1 MGGIGE
7 QSPRPLL
14 LAHRCRYASAQ
25 GRDRQMDRHGRC
37 RRRHSPKEGG
47 RDMSLLA
54 AIRKLWHS
62 IAPRTRS
69 DVEEE
74 FRSTLDAYQEDLIG
88 QGLSEEQARRK
99 ACIDLG
105 QPAAQNET
113 YRDAIGL
120 RFFDELGGD
129 IRYGLRAL
137 RRNPG
142 FGAVAVL
149 SLALGIGATT
159 AMFSLIYAVLLHPFP
174 YADADRIMNPHLV
187 DEQHPDVFQW
197 FSLSE
202 AQLDDLRLA
211 APVDS
216 VLGFTN
222 GHLEITNDGLPED
235 ISGVYLT
242 DNAETFL
249 GVRPLFGRMI
259 EPFDAGQAVV
269 VLNYRFWQRRFGS
282 DPHVIGRMLEMDHA
296 PYTIVG
302 VMPRSFAFNDFGGVG
317 DVYLPASLMDAVANG
332 PARTY
337 LPWIK
342 LRPHVTV
349 ATANAALEPI
359 VREIMKIH
367 SEASLAWHLG
377 LQPIIVP
384 YQQDLGRTLALLL
397 AGVVLLLIIGCANC
411 SILLLARGRTRR
423 HELAIRTAIGA
434 SRWRIV
440 RQLVVEAVVIS
451 CTGAVLG
458 VAASYWLARLPL
470 LLSPDSFPAESV
482 IRINAS
488 VLAFSVA
495 LALLCGILFGL
506 VPALR
511 LSRHDS
517 ACMLPGRQIAVVA
530 PPAKHRWSVLIAAQV
545 ALTLLLMATA
555 GTAIRGFLR
564 LTQMPLGYD
573 PTNVMQLGISLHVDN
588 LAEWSRLQSR
598 EARAAY
604 IEQIRQ
610 KIAAVP
616 GVSTVAVGV
625 DATPPFSDPVDTE
638 SSFNIDG
645 TGDREQPQ
653 ARVMLVS
660 QQYFAALRI
669 PLLQG
674 RVWNADENTRGDFLA
689 VVNHAFVTRYL
700 SSSNAL
706 GRQLR
711 IPALPFQ
718 NRFTASSAQSTA
730 WRQIIGVVGDARND
744 GIGRPVVP
752 AIYLPYTTLMRQYVE
767 FFVRTQGDP
776 LTYLHSIRAAVASV
790 ASDQQISNGAF
801 TLNEAIEHD
810 AQYSRQRLFSILFGV
825 FSAMALALALVG
837 TFSVVAYSVAQRTT
851 EFGVRLALGAP
862 RMHVLWVAG
871 RIALV
876 SVAAGI
882 VIGLA
887 FDSFLGAV
895 LAHWMQS
902 AFAAGS
908 LFAAAALL
916 ALGAV
921 LACLLPARHA
931 VAVPPAEALRYE

>member
-1 MGGIGE
+1 
-7 QSPRPLL
+7 
-14 LAHRCRYASAQ
+14 
-25 GRDRQMDRHGRC
+25 
-37 RRRHSPKEGG
+37 
-47 RDMSLLA
+47 MSLRA
-54 AIRKLWHS
+54 AIYKLWHS
-62 IAPRTRS
+62 VAPRTHS

-74 FRSTLDAYQEDLIG
+74 FRSTLDAYQEDLIR
-88 QGLSEEQARRK
+88 QGLSEEEARRK
-99 ACIDLG
+99 ARIDLG
-105 QPAAQNET
+105 RPGAQNEI

-120 RFFDELGGD
+120 RLFDELSGD

-142 FGAVAVL
+142 FTAVAVL

-174 YADADRIMNPHLV
+174 YAGADRIMNPHFILA
-187 DEQHPDVFQW
+187 QHPDVFQW
-197 FSLSE
+197 FTLSE

-216 VLGFTN
+216 VLGFN
-222 GHLEITNDGLPED
+222 DSHMEITGGALPED
-235 ISGVYLT
+235 IWGVYLT
-242 DNAETFL
+242 ENAETFF
-249 GVRPLFGRMI
+249 GVRPLLGRNL
-259 EPFDAGQAVV
+259 EPSDAGHSVV
-269 VLNYRFWQRRFGS
+269 VLNYRFWQSYFGG
-282 DPHVIGRMLEMDHA
+282 DPHVIGRTLDIDHA
-296 PYTIVG
+296 PYTIIG
-302 VMPRSFAFNDFGGVG
+302 VMPRSFAFSDTTGVG
-317 DVYLPASLMDAVANG
+317 DVYLPGSLLRGVAND
-332 PARTY
+332 PAPSY

-349 ATANAALEPI
+349 AAANAALEPI
-359 VREIMKIH
+359 LRDIMKIH
-367 SEASLAWHLG
+367 SVASLAYHLG

-384 YQQDLGRTLALLL
+384 YQQGTGRTLILLL
-397 AGVVLLLIIGCANC
+397 VGVVLLLIIGCANC
-411 SILLLARGRTRR
+411 SILLLARGRTRQ
-423 HELAIRTAIGA
+423 HELAIRSAIGA

-440 RQLVVEAVVIS
+440 RQLLVEAVVIS

-458 VAASYWLARLPL
+458 VGASYWLARLPL
-470 LLSPDSFPAESV
+470 LLSPDSFPAESF
-482 IRINAS
+482 IRINAPI
-488 VLAFSVA
+488 LAFSVA

-517 ACMLPGRQIAVVA
+517 ARMLPGRQIGVVA
-530 PPAKHRWSVLIAAQV
+530 TPAKHRWSVLIAAQV
-545 ALTLLLMATA
+545 ALTLLLLATA
-555 GTAIRGFLR
+555 GTAIRNFLQ
-564 LTQMPLGYD
+564 LMQMPLGYD
-573 PTNVMQLGISLHVDN
+573 PANVMKIGIQLHTHN
-588 LAEWSRLQSR
+588 PAEWSRLQTR
-598 EARAAY
+598 EARTAY
-604 IEQIRQ
+604 IEQIQ
-610 KIAAVP
+610 EKIASVH
-616 GVSTVAVGV
+616 GLSTVAVSI
-625 DATPPFSDPVDTE
+625 DATPPDADVPTSLIVDG
-638 SSFNIDG
+638 SGNG
-645 TGDREQPQ
+645 EQPQ
-653 ARVMLVS
+653 ARVMLIG

-674 RVWNADENTRGDFLA
+674 RVWSEDENSRGDFIA
-689 VVNHAFVTRYL
+689 VVNRAFATRYL

-752 AIYLPYTTLMRQYVE
+752 AIYLPYTTLMRPYVQ
-767 FFVRTQGDP
+767 FLVRTQKDP
-776 LTYLHSIRAAVASV
+776 LTYLQSIRAGIASV
-790 ASDQQISNGAF
+790 ASDQQISTSGFNRTF
-801 TLNEAIEHD
+801 TLNEAIERD

-825 FSAMALALALVG
+825 FSAMALGLALVG
-837 TFSVVAYSVAQRTT
+837 IFSVVAYSVAQRTT
-851 EFGVRLALGAP
+851 EFGLRLALGAP
-862 RMHVLWVAG
+862 RTQVLWVAA

-876 SVAAGI
+876 SATAGM

-887 FDSFLGAV
+887 FDSFLGVV

-916 ALGAV
+916 ALSAL

-931 VAVPPAEALRYE
+931 IAVPPAEALRYE